1 VPTLRAPD
9 RHAPLAKAR
18 AIRDARGTPMAG
30 RTSRIP
36 GFFRLSV
43 EERLAAI
50 ARQCD
55 LTEADLTALRSP
67 GGLDLGRAEHMV
79 ENCVGTFGLPLGI
92 ATNFVI
98 NGREL
103 LVPMAI
109 EEPSVVAA
117 ASAGALVARP
127 AGGFVTESTE
137 RRMIGQ
143 IQVLGCPDFDASR
156 AALLAE
162 RNAIA
167 RAADALQPRMV
178 ERGGG
183 VRDVQVRD
191 LGHEGHK
198 YGRMLVVQLVI
209 DTVDAMGA
217 NLINTTAEALAPMI
231 ERISGGR
238 VRLRILSNYVDEC
251 LSRARVRI
259 APGALAAD
267 PVEGAAIIEG
277 IVEAQAFA
285 ALDPYRAVTHN
296 KGVMNGVDSV
306 VIATGNDWRA
316 IEAGAHAYA
325 ARHGQYGPMTDWSK
339 DTDGTLVGS
348 IELPMPVALV
358 GAQIRIHP
366 LTQVARTLLG
376 ASTARELGE
385 VIVAVGLAQNFSALR
400 ALATDGIQKGHMAL
414 HARTL
419 AAAAGARGE
428 AVDRVARALVASGD
442 IKLERAQ
449 ALVLAE
455 AGGPP

>member
-1 VPTLRAPD
+1 MTAP
-9 RHAPLAKAR
+9 
-18 AIRDARGTPMAG
+18 
-30 RTSRIP
+30 TSRIP

-43 EERLAAI
+43 DDRIDAVARSFGLADSDVA
-50 ARQCD
+50 
-55 LTEADLTALRSP
+55 ALRSP
-67 GGLDLGRAEHMV
+67 GGLDLARAQHMV
-79 ENCVGTFGLPLGI
+79 ENCVGTFALPLGL

-98 NGREL
+98 NSREII
-103 LVPMAI
+103 VPMAI

-117 ASAGALVARP
+117 ASAGALAAR
-127 AGGFVTESTE
+127 ATGGFVTESTE

-143 IQVLGCPDFDASR
+143 IQVMGCADFDAAR
-156 AALLAE
+156 AALEAE
-162 RNAIA
+162 RATIA
-167 RAADALQPRMV
+167 AAADALQPRMV

-183 VRDVQVRD
+183 TREVIIRD
-191 LGHEGHK
+191 LGQEGTR

-217 NLINTTAEALAPMI
+217 NLINTIAERLAPLV

-238 VRLRILSNYVDEC
+238 VRLRILSNYVDQC
-251 LSRARVRI
+251 LSRARVEI
-259 APGALAAD
+259 PPTALAAD
-267 PVEGAAIIEG
+267 PVEGAAIIQG

-325 ARHGQYGPMTDWSK
+325 ARSGQYGPMTDWFTSENGSLI
-339 DTDGTLVGS
+339 GT
-348 IELPMPVALV
+348 IELPMAVALV
-358 GAQIRIHP
+358 GAQIKIHP
-366 LTQVARTLLG
+366 LTQVARTLIG
-376 ASTARELGE
+376 ATSARELGE

-414 HARTL
+414 HARAL
-419 AAAAGARGE
+419 AAAAGARGD
-428 AVDRVARALVASGD
+428 AVERVARALVECGE

-449 ALVLAE
+449 AFVA
-455 AGGPP
+455 ADAARGAVPAPDGVATADAVPGGAP